1 MVFSLHIYGR
11 KILKDTGDNMF
22 QIVVDSAANIPA
34 ELVNKY
40 QIQMLSFVNYVDGK
54 ELVCF
59 DPSLSPE
66 EEREKGKK
74 YYDAMRAGMDVK
86 TGLISSGDF
95 ENCFR
100 SIMEQ
105 NEDVLYF
112 SLSKNISGTFNS
124 ARLAA
129 ETLMEN
135 PPCGRKIR
143 MIDSLNASLAQG
155 ILAIYASEMRSQGME
170 VDAAADLLE
179 TYPAKM
185 NGVFTVGDL
194 KYLSRTGRIKGSV
207 AVVGNMLKIKP
218 ILRGSED
225 GYIVSY
231 KNVRGRKA
239 VLNELIRLFCETI
252 EEPEKRRNRTCRC
265 L

>member
-34 ELVNKY
+34 EIVKKY
-40 QIQMLSFVNYVDGK
+40 QIQVLSFVNYVDGK

-112 SLSKNISGTFNS
+112 SLSKNIFNGKSAMRQKDPYDRLPECLSGTGNS
-124 ARLAA
+124 
-129 ETLMEN
+129 
-135 PPCGRKIR
+135 
-143 MIDSLNASLAQG
+143 
-155 ILAIYASEMRSQGME
+155 
-170 VDAAADLLE
+170 
-179 TYPAKM
+179 
-185 NGVFTVGDL
+185 
-194 KYLSRTGRIKGSV
+194 
-207 AVVGNMLKIKP
+207 GN
-218 ILRGSED
+218 LRQ
-225 GYIVSY
+225 
-231 KNVRGRKA
+231 
-239 VLNELIRLFCETI
+239 
-252 EEPEKRRNRTCRC
+252 
-265 L
+265 

>member
-1 MVFSLHIYGR
+1 
-11 KILKDTGDNMF
+11 MF
-22 QIVVDSAANIPA
+22 QVFVDSAANLPA
-34 ELVNKY
+34 VTAKKY
-40 QIQMLSFVNYVDGK
+40 DIHVVSFVNLVNGK

-59 DPSLSPE
+59 DPDLSPE
-66 EEREKGKK
+66 EELAKGKE
-74 YYDAMRAGMDVK
+74 YY
-86 TGLISSGDF
+86 
-95 ENCFR
+95 
-100 SIMEQ
+100 
-105 NEDVLYF
+105 
-112 SLSKNISGTFNS
+112 NISGTYNS

-129 ETLMEN
+129 EELLEEY
-135 PPCGRKIR
+135 GGKRKIR
-143 MIDSLNASLAQG
+143 LVDSLNASLAQG
-155 ILAIYASEMRSQGME
+155 ILAIYASEMRDRGMN
-170 VDAAADLLE
+170 VDEAADLLE
-179 TYPAKM
+179 TYVSKM

-252 EEPEKRRNRTCRC
+252 EEPEKQIVGIAHADAYEESLYMMEEIQKRVKVREFINTSYDYCTGSHVGPDTIALFYLGKDRS
-265 L
+265 LL